1 MKPLALGSS
10 LLAIVA
16 SVVGLTPPATAIGA
30 AYSAKTTQALN
41 LPYYVG
47 QELILTQI
55 GLPSGQWV
63 INYSAS
69 PVNGANIDDIVRCYV
84 RARETGQIFSVHAAE
99 VGLQA
104 PGAFVSTIS
113 GVTLV
118 NLSQPTTVLLIC
130 THDRTGSTPYID
142 PGAEI
147 VAY

>member
-1 MKPLALGSS
+1 MKPLALSSS

-16 SVVGLTPPATAIGA
+16 SVVGLTPPATAIGT
-30 AYSAKTTQALN
+30 AYFAKTTQGLN
-41 LPYYVG
+41 LPYYGG

-55 GLPSGQWV
+55 LLPSGKWV

-69 PVNGANIDDIVRCYV
+69 PVNGGINDIVRCFV
-84 RARETGQIFSVHAAE
+84 RTKETGEILSAHATD
-99 VGLQA
+99 VGVQLA
-104 PGAFVSTIS
+104 ASFVSTIS

-130 THDRTGSTPYID
+130 THDTTGTTPYID